1 MAKLSKELRNTN
13 YELFILA
20 ISILALINMGL
31 TWLWRGQPAAGVV
44 STMDAVLTVFF
55 LSDFLLRLLTAESKF
70 RYFFIRFGWADLLGS
85 LWLPGL
91 PVLRLFRLFRV
102 VRVIRLIRR
111 QYGLRNLVR
120 TYRKERANAVLGTM
134 TFLILLVL
142 EFGGIAVLTLES
154 ASPNANIQTP
164 GDALWWGVVTIATV
178 GYGDRYPVTEGGRLV
193 GVLTIISGVGL
204 FGVITGFLANAFLSP
219 RRKQEEPA
227 QPGPTEPEAMLAEV
241 RRLAAEQDAH
251 SAHLQARLERI
262 EALLA
267 KEAASSLPGSEA

>member
-1 MAKLSKELRNTN
+1 MVRPSKELQNTN

-20 ISILALINMGL
+20 ISILSLINMGL
-31 TWLWRGQPAAGVV
+31 KWLWSGQPAAGVV
-44 STMDAVLTVFF
+44 SAMDRVLTVFF
-55 LSDFLLRLLTAESKF
+55 LLDFMLRFLTAESKF
-70 RYFFIRFGWADLLGS
+70 RYFFMRFGWADLLGS
-85 LWLPGL
+85 LWLPG
-91 PVLRLFRLFRV
+91 LRLFRLFRV

-120 TYRKERANAVLGTM
+120 TYRKERANSVLGTM

-142 EFGGIAVLTLES
+142 EFGGIAVLTFES
-154 ASPNANIQTP
+154 ASPSANIRTP
-164 GDALWWGVVTIATV
+164 GDALWWGIVTIATV
-178 GYGDRYPVTEGGRLV
+178 GYGDLYPVTERGRLV

-227 QPGPTEPEAMLAEV
+227 QPAPVEPEAMLAEV
-241 RRLAAEQDAH
+241 RRLAAEQDASH
-251 SAHLQARLERI
+251 ADLQARLERI